1 MLKYASS
8 VKEGTITFMSLSPS
22 ERELQALVDKLRQSE
37 EYYRALA
44 DTMPQIVWTADAEG
58 SFNYYNRR
66 WFEYTGMTPEQTLG
80 WGWQPVL
87 HPEDTE
93 RCLRRWARSIKTGED
108 YEIEYRFRRAADGE
122 YRWHLGR
129 AFPLRDASGQIIR
142 WFGTSTDIHDNKLA
156 ARERTEFLARE
167 QEARRTAEEMTRR
180 LESVQI
186 ITEAALSHLSIKGM
200 IDDMLTRV
208 REILH
213 TDTVAIL
220 LVEKQGD
227 ELVAWAAKGLEEEVE
242 LGVTI
247 PVGVGFA
254 GSIVAKRKP
263 IIIEDIDKAYVHN
276 PLLREKGIK
285 SLLGVPLMIEGRAIG
300 VIHVGML
307 SPRRFNEEDT
317 RLLRLIADRLALAID
332 HARLYE
338 VERSAR
344 TEAEEANRLKDEFL
358 TTLSHELRTP
368 LTPIIG
374 WIHMMR
380 GGALGEHETA
390 HGLAVIDK
398 NSYALTRLINDLL
411 DMSAIV
417 SGKMHIERL
426 PVLLAAVVQEA
437 IETVSAESTLRDI
450 RIECVPFKADEA
462 VMIYGDRTRLVQVF
476 WNLLINAVKFSGRGG
491 HVRINCETDASAA
504 RIHIEDEGEGI
515 SPDFLPFI
523 FDRFRQSDGSK
534 TRKHGGLGIGLSLV
548 KSFVEAHGGRVE
560 ARSAGE
566 GLGSLFTVFL
576 PRLQPRGLTLTQ
588 LGADAPAPA
597 PAPDK
602 ERVRVLVIE
611 DALDTLNMLQVVFEL
626 RGYEVTICQT
636 PTEALRVAA
645 SMWFDIVISDI
656 GMPEINGYDLLRR
669 LRELPHLRDVPA
681 VALTG
686 YASKAD
692 SEAAESAGFSAHITK
707 PIDPTEL
714 ATRIEQLLK
723 GRASRPS

>member
-1 MLKYASS
+1 
-8 VKEGTITFMSLSPS
+8 MSLSPS
-22 ERELQALVDKLRQSE
+22 ETELQATLDKLRQSE
-37 EYYRALA
+37 QYYRALA

-58 SFNYYNRR
+58 SFDYYNRR

-93 RCLRRWARSIKTGED
+93 RCLKRWAWSIKTGED

-129 AFPLRDASGQIIR
+129 AYPLRDADGQITK
-142 WFGTSTDIHDNKLA
+142 WFGTSTDIHDHKLI
-156 ARERTEFLARE
+156 ARERNEFLVRE
-167 QEARRTAEEMTRR
+167 REARKIAEEATRR
-180 LESVQI
+180 LESAQI
-186 ITEAALSHLSIKGM
+186 ITEAALSHLSISDM
-200 IDDMLTRV
+200 MDDMLTRV

-213 TDTVAIL
+213 VDTVAIL
-220 LVEKQGD
+220 LVEKHGD

-254 GSIVAKRKP
+254 GSIVAGLKP
-263 IIIEDIDKAYVHN
+263 IIIEDIDKTYVHN

-307 SPRRFNEEDT
+307 RPRRFNEEDT
-317 RLLRLIADRLALAID
+317 RLLQLIADRLALAID

-338 VERSAR
+338 VERRAR
-344 TEAEEANRLKDEFL
+344 AEAEEANRLKDEFL

-380 GGALGEHETA
+380 SGALGQQETE

-417 SGKMHIERL
+417 SGKMQIERSHV
-426 PVLLAAVVQEA
+426 PLAAVVQEA
-437 IETVSAESTLRDI
+437 IETVRAESALRDV
-450 RIECVPFKADEA
+450 RIECVPFRADEA
-462 VMIYGDRTRLVQVF
+462 VMIAGDRTRLVQVF
-476 WNLLINAVKFSGRGG
+476 WNLLVNAVKFSDRGG
-491 HVRINCETDASAA
+491 HVRVNCETDERAA
-504 RIHIEDEGEGI
+504 RVHIEDEGEGI

-523 FDRFRQSDGSK
+523 FERFRQSDGSK
-534 TRKHGGLGIGLSLV
+534 TRRYGGLGIGLSLV

-560 ARSAGE
+560 ATSAGE
-566 GLGSLFTVFL
+566 RRGSHFTVHL
-576 PRLQPRGLTLTQ
+576 PRLPARTQ
-588 LGADAPAPA
+588 RPSRADPAGPA
-597 PAPDK
+597 HIPPPDN
-602 ERVRVLVIE
+602 EQVRALIIE

-656 GMPEINGYDLLRR
+656 GMPDMDGYELLRR

-714 ATRIEQLLK
+714 ATRIDQLLK
-723 GRASRPS
+723 GRTSRQS